1 MGPKKEALSYE
12 ELSPSPEKCLVQ
24 SGKNWIP
31 KMADK
36 WLTIDQI
43 ADHLQVSKEKIY
55 KLSQKGRMPAS
66 KFGGQWRFKK
76 QVVDRWMLKIQ
87 KHGRTRHEK

>member
-1 MGPKKEALSYE
+1 
-12 ELSPSPEKCLVQ
+12 
-24 SGKNWIP
+24 
-31 KMADK
+31 MADK

-66 KFGGQWRFKK
+66 KFGGQWRFKR
-76 QVVDRWMLKIQ
+76 QVVDNWMLKNQ
-87 KHGRTRHEK
+87 SVQRKPKRKTVKAKSS